1 MNLITS
7 PPRADAGAIRVLVLA
22 PWAFRVPRHGG
33 QLRGAAVMRAYRDAG
48 HDVRIAAFYDGGRV
62 GPDERWPDDIPI
74 LPGVSQAMQR
84 PSARKDDS
92 ALAFWD
98 AVADAPD
105 SFAAFAAAVRA
116 AKPDLLQFEEPF
128 LWPVVRRLRVEG
140 YLDRT
145 AVVHSSYNFETAAW
159 RDLQAAG
166 AGVTQSTLRDIA
178 VLEQEIARSCD
189 LVISVSEGDAGEFRA
204 VGARR
209 VCVAANGTPS
219 LSPPDRNPALDAY
232 IPVDTPY
239 ALFVSSAHPPN
250 AHGLVEM
257 AAGASGHPLRHGEI
271 MICGNVG
278 SLVRTDPHFKAAGR
292 VLGQARFL
300 GWVENDLL
308 GALYAGC
315 RAIILPKTLGGG
327 SNLKTAE
334 ALASFRP
341 IVATTRA
348 FEGFE
353 PFTGLPGV
361 TIADEPDEFWC
372 AVDGLLSGG
381 DPVPPRPPEAMAGLL
396 WSACLEPMVRAAES
410 VVRERRR

>member
-1 MNLITS
+1 
-7 PPRADAGAIRVLVLA
+7 
-22 PWAFRVPRHGG
+22 
-33 QLRGAAVMRAYRDAG
+33 
-48 HDVRIAAFYDGGRV
+48 
-62 GPDERWPDDIPI
+62 
-74 LPGVSQAMQR
+74 
-84 PSARKDDS
+84 
-92 ALAFWD
+92 
-98 AVADAPD
+98 
-105 SFAAFAAAVRA
+105 
-116 AKPDLLQFEEPF
+116 
-128 LWPVVRRLRVEG
+128 
-140 YLDRT
+140 
-145 AVVHSSYNFETAAW
+145 
-159 RDLQAAG
+159 
-166 AGVTQSTLRDIA
+166 
-178 VLEQEIARSCD
+178 
-189 LVISVSEGDAGEFRA
+189 
-204 VGARR
+204 
-209 VCVAANGTPS
+209 VAANGTPS